1 MTQEPFPKNV
11 PPEEMYESSA
21 LREMA
26 ERLRE
31 GINRN
36 ELAILISEPGCG
48 KNTLLRRLR
57 HENSDTL
64 FIYING
70 LNINTRKFYRDTLQQ
85 MGIDIGY
92 YQADIKAVVKKQL
105 GRFHSEGRK
114 VCMVIDEAHVL
125 RINLLYRARSLHT
138 TRGGCSP
145 RHPCRCARCQRNTLP
160 FPATASVPLRW

>member
-1 MTQEPFPKNV
+1 MYEDFFGMTQEPFPKNV

-70 LNINTRKFYRDTLQQ
+70 LNIKPASFTETHCSRWESTSAITRQISK
-85 MGIDIGY
+85 
-92 YQADIKAVVKKQL
+92 
-105 GRFHSEGRK
+105 
-114 VCMVIDEAHVL
+114 
-125 RINLLYRARSLHT
+125 
-138 TRGGCSP
+138 P
-145 RHPCRCARCQRNTLP
+145 
-160 FPATASVPLRW
+160 W